1 MVYSQKDP
9 QKIIFNQKLI
19 TRLCWSLENEFIV
32 YIGEDNG
39 ELTKINLINEKTNSI
54 KKFKSC
60 DIIAM
65 KINPK
70 RF

>member
-1 MVYSQKDP
+1 VY
-9 QKIIFNQKLI
+9 
-19 TRLCWSLENEFIV
+19 V
-32 YIGEDNG
+32 GEENG
-39 ELTKINLINEKTNSI
+39 ELTKINLTNGKTDSI
-54 KKFKSC
+54 KKYASC

>member
-1 MVYSQKDP
+1 MYVSK
-9 QKIIFNQKLI
+9 
-19 TRLCWSLENEFIV
+19 
-32 YIGEDNG
+32 DNG
-39 ELTKINLINEKTNSI
+39 ELTKINLINEKTDLI

-70 RF
+70 RKNIAIGSLQGEIYICKYE